1 LSNITIALDAMGGDL
16 GIPVTLPAAID
27 SLEAYPS
34 LRIVLV
40 GDSAALQKAMPKGI
54 AARFGDRLTIK
65 HTTEIVG
72 MDESPVMALRHKKDS
87 SMRRAIDLVKAREA
101 DACVSA
107 GNTGA
112 LMATARFV
120 LKTLPGIDRPAIC
133 VAMPSNHG
141 VVYMLDLGANVDC
154 TAQQLLQFAVMG
166 SAITTAVSG
175 VEKPCVALLNIGIE
189 DIKGNQLVQDAH
201 QLMQKLSGP
210 IEYVGF
216 VEADEFY
223 SKKVDV
229 IVCDGFVGNVALKSV
244 EGVARLIAQFIKE
257 EFNRSWLTKL
267 AGLISRSVLSRAAKR
282 MDPRAYNG
290 ASLVGLKGI
299 VLKSHGSADRLA
311 TAYAIKQA
319 YLQVQ
324 QNIPEQIEAGVKN
337 WVGTGAAL

>member
-1 LSNITIALDAMGGDL
+1 MKTITIALDAMGGDL

-27 SLEAYPS
+27 SLEAYPC
-34 LRIVLV
+34 LHIVLV
-40 GDSAALQKAMPKGI
+40 GDSAALQEAMPKDA
-54 AARFGDRLTIK
+54 AARFGNRLSIR
-65 HTTEIVG
+65 HTTEVVG
-72 MDESPVMALRHKKDS
+72 MDESPVLALRHKKDS
-87 SMRRAIDLVKAREA
+87 SMRRAIDLVKAHEA

-133 VAMPSNHG
+133 VAMPSAGG

-154 TAQQLLQFAVMG
+154 TAEQLLQFAVMG

-175 VEKPCVALLNIGIE
+175 VQKPRVALLNIGIE

-223 SKKVDV
+223 DAKVDV

-244 EGVARLIAQFIKE
+244 EGVARLIARFIKE
-257 EFNRSWLTKL
+257 EFSRSWLSML
-267 AGLISRSVLSRAAKR
+267 AGLISRSVLSRAGKR
-282 MDPRAYNG
+282 IDPRAYNG

-319 YLQVQ
+319 YLQVEQ
-324 QNIPEQIEAGVKN
+324 DIPKRIEAGMHDWLGK
-337 WVGTGAAL
+337 GA

>member
-1 LSNITIALDAMGGDL
+1 MGGDF
-16 GIPVTLPAAID
+16 GISVTLPAAID
-27 SLEAYPS
+27 SLEAFPS
-34 LRIVLV
+34 LHIILV
-40 GDSAALQKAMPKGI
+40 GDSIALEKAMPKDA
-54 AARFGDRLTIK
+54 AARFEGRLSIC
-65 HTTEIVG
+65 HATEIVE
-72 MDESPVMALRHKKDS
+72 MDESPVLALRHKKDS
-87 SMRRAIDLVKAREA
+87 SMRRAIDLVKSHEA
-101 DACVSA
+101 EACVSA

-133 VAMPSNHG
+133 VAMPSASG

-154 TAQQLLQFAVMG
+154 TAAQLQQFAVMG
-166 SAITTAVSG
+166 SVITTAVSG
-175 VEKPCVALLNIGIE
+175 VKKPRVALLNIGIE
-189 DIKGNQLVQDAH
+189 DIKGNQLVQEAH
-201 QLMQKLSGP
+201 QLMQTLSGP

-223 SKKVDV
+223 DAKVDV

-244 EGVARLIAQFIKE
+244 EGVARLIARFIKE
-257 EFNRSWLTKL
+257 EFSRNWLTKI
-267 AGLISRSVLSRAAKR
+267 AGLISRSILSRAAKR

-319 YLQVQ
+319 YLQVTQ
-324 QNIPEQIEAGVKN
+324 DIPRRIEDGMN
-337 WVGTGAAL
+337 EWLETGTSK